1 MRQITRIVA
10 LITPIIVLGSL
21 FANAETMSSKT
32 SDWKSERTT
41 TERDPDMQHG
51 PKGPEGPGGPM
62 MMSPMP
68 LGRTSETLQMPEIV
82 RFAATEFPDIHQ
94 RLEKGRG
101 VMPMQEVHEVT
112 LFLKRMQDL
121 QENNPE
127 MYQAEK
133 TIHQL
138 EQEVN
143 SLAVAV
149 RKIASKDSAK
159 QHETLKAKLG
169 ELFDLREKKREMEAR
184 QIEAELKNIRELLA
198 KRKTNRDAIIQKRLK
213 ELTGENEGQEW

>member
-1 MRQITRIVA
+1 M
-10 LITPIIVLGSL
+10 
-21 FANAETMSSKT
+21 
-32 SDWKSERTT
+32 
-41 TERDPDMQHG
+41 TEYNPDMPRG
-51 PKGPEGPGGPM
+51 PLGPPGPGGPM
-62 MMSPMP
+62 MMSPPPMP
-68 LGRTSETLQMPEIV
+68 FLGGTSETLQMPEII
-82 RFAATEFPDIHQ
+82 RFAAAEFPDIHQ

-101 VMPMQEVHEVT
+101 IMPMQEVHEVV

-143 SLAVAV
+143 TLAITIRKVAG
-149 RKIASKDSAK
+149 KDSAK
-159 QHETLKAKLG
+159 QHDTLKTKLG

-213 ELTGENEGQEW
+213 ELTGESEGQEW